1 MMSGMTPELV
11 VRIAPL
17 DAGIGILH
25 WLCRRPL
32 LAISLGRPARHV
44 RAWDF
49 FFYLTFGLVVTSS
62 VRIAGV
68 LLVFS
73 YLIVPAVIGAWLASG
88 IDRRLIIGWT
98 VAFAVSGVGLA
109 ASYLA

>member
-32 LAISLGRPARHV
+32 LAISRGRPSRHV

-49 FFYLTFGLVVTSS
+49 VFYLTFGLVVT
-62 VRIAGV
+62 RAA
-68 LLVFS
+68 
-73 YLIVPAVIGAWLASG
+73 AVDCD
-88 IDRRLIIGWT
+88 DRRSRRDWCDLDGSRR
-98 VAFAVSGVGLA
+98 VARAGRAPPCGSARNTGPA
-109 ASYLA
+109 AAHGA